1 MKTVTSNSRRG
12 YWSHPTI
19 EHHLLHHYS
28 NQSPS
33 HLSLSNSC
41 RSLLTGLSA
50 SAIALYPV
58 ILWSFKN
65 TNQIM
70 SVLWT
75 NFPTTSHLTCI
86 KTQGS
91 YHGFQD
97 PTLFCPHSSVTSF
110 PTTVS
115 WIHRPTAIFPPLC
128 CSSNTVGMLLAHPSA
143 WNTVF
148 QISAS
153 SLPPSFRFLFK
164 GHLIRKALL
173 DQPVDNTSL
182 SLPHTHPDPA
192 LFFIMTCIRHFLSLP
207 TRIKTSWG
215 QGLCTIFFYSIPSVE
230 HKAWHTL
237 EAQ

>member
-1 MKTVTSNSRRG
+1 MTVTSNSWRG

-19 EHHLLHHYS
+19 EHHFLHYYS

-65 TNQIM
+65 MNQIM

-97 PTLFCPHSSVTSF
+97 PMFFCPHSSVTSF

-115 WIHRPTAIFPPLC
+115 WIHHPTAIFPPLC
-128 CSSNTVGMLLAHPSA
+128 CSSNTVRMLLAHPSA

-153 SLPPSFRFLFK
+153 LTSSFIQVSVQRSSYQKSLPWPACGQHKPLSSPHPSGPSFAF
-164 GHLIRKALL
+164 HH
-173 DQPVDNTSL
+173 DMY
-182 SLPHTHPDPA
+182 HT
-192 LFFIMTCIRHFLSLP
+192 F
-207 TRIKTSWG
+207 
-215 QGLCTIFFYSIPSVE
+215 SVSPN
-230 HKAWHTL
+230 
-237 EAQ
+237 